1 MDIIGYDFDNTVYR
15 GDSSTHFTFWC
26 LGHFPK
32 TWLHLPAIVFWGT
45 LFGLRICTKTRF
57 KSHLFGY
64 LRHVKDMDKAVADFW
79 KGHRKNLKGWYL
91 KKDHSRDV
99 IISASPE
106 FLLAPVFE
114 TLPVQKLMGT
124 PMDKHTGVIHGENC
138 WGPEK
143 VRRLREYA
151 PDFHMLEFYSDSRSD
166 TPLAQVS
173 DKAFLVKGDEIL
185 PW

>member
-1 MDIIGYDFDNTVYR
+1 M
-15 GDSSTHFTFWC
+15 
-26 LGHFPK
+26 
-32 TWLHLPAIVFWGT
+32 
-45 LFGLRICTKTRF
+45 
-57 KSHLFGY
+57 
-64 LRHVKDMDKAVADFW
+64 KDVDKAVADFW